1 MDFEKK
7 KLFFKEFLTWHDNG
21 VWQIIVASLG
31 DDDDS
36 DVDDDGD
43 GVTAVHAAA
52 S

>member
-31 DDDDS
+31 DDDDD
-36 DVDDDGD
+36 DVD